1 MGRATFSY
9 STSTDLATVVL
20 RGDWCARTLG
30 GAANSLSELLNN
42 ATNVSLDLREVG
54 RFDTAGAYAVVT
66 AARRQRSPG
75 VIHAAPATLE
85 SIARVTRALEVI
97 ADPDNAFRPNRFALL
112 AVIGRGIVEFTV
124 EIYQSLVFV
133 GRLLRSLCRAVI
145 NPQRLRLAPTSALVG
160 RAGLSAAWIIAVT
173 SFFIGTVIAFLGA
186 NLLRDFGAEGYT
198 VELIALTM
206 FREFNILITAI
217 IIAGRSSSSFAAEI
231 GAMKMNQEID
241 AMVVMGVD
249 PYDALVL
256 PRFLSLLLT
265 ITILTF
271 IATVAGLA
279 GGLLSTWLS
288 LGYSPSFFFDR
299 VLNNVDARHYWVG
312 LSKAPIMAM
321 IIAAIGCR
329 QGLSVGIG
337 IEALGRRV
345 TTSVVHAIFAII
357 MIDAA
362 AALLFMELDL

>member
-1 MGRATFSY
+1 MGRATLSC
-9 STSTDLATVVL
+9 SSATDHLRVVL
-20 RGDWCARTLG
+20 RGDWSARTLG
-30 GAANSLSELLNN
+30 GAAKSLSELLDN
-42 ATNVSLDLREVG
+42 AANVCLDLTEVG
-54 RFDTAGAYAVVT
+54 RFDTAGAYAVVIAT
-66 AARRQRSPG
+66 RRQRVPAD
-75 VIHAAPATLE
+75 IHAAPATLE
-85 SIARVTRALEVI
+85 LIARVTRALEEI
-97 ADPDNAFRPNRFALL
+97 ADPINAVRPSRFAFL
-112 AVIGRGIVEFTV
+112 ALIGRGLVEFTV
-124 EIYQSLVFV
+124 EIYRSLVFV
-133 GRLLRSLCRAVI
+133 GRLLRSLWRVVI
-145 NPQRLRLAPTSALVG
+145 HPQRLRLAPTSALVG

-173 SFFIGTVIAFLGA
+173 SFFIGTVIGFLGA

-198 VELIALTM
+198 IELIALTM

-217 IIAGRSSSSFAAEI
+217 IIAGRSSSSFTAEI

-241 AMVVMGVD
+241 AMLVMGVD

-265 ITILTF
+265 ILILTF
-271 IATVAGLA
+271 IATAAGLA

-288 LGYSPSFFFDR
+288 LGYSPSFFFER

-337 IEALGRRV
+337 VEALGRRV

-362 AALLFMELDL
+362 AALLFMTLDL